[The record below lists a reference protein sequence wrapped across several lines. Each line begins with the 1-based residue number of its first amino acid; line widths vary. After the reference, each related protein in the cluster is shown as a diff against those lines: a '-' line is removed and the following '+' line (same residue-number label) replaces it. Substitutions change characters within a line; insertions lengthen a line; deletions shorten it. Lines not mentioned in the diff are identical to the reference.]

1 MMTKRLFL
9 GLSVVGLLT
18 SGLISCGEKPEPA
31 DKSDTAAAKD
41 KTAAKIKVLIV
52 DGQNNH
58 NWAATTPFMK
68 EQLEKTGRFS
78 VEVTTSPRPDGDEAS
93 WTAWRPDFSKYDV
106 LLSNYNNEK
115 GSQWPD
121 EVKRSFEK
129 AVEGGIGLV
138 NVHAANNAHKGWA
151 EFEKMTGLLWR
162 SNKEGKRYVLDAD
175 GKDKHVA
182 VGEGPN
188 SGHGPQHEF
197 EVVIRDSEHPI
208 TKGMPKEWKH
218 ALDELYHGQRG
229 PAEDMTILATAFSSP
244 EQKGTGDNEPML
256 WWIPYGKGRAVT
268 CLLGHVG
275 KNDSEKMLGLRCAGT
290 MNIIERS
297 CEWAATGKVTLPV
310 VENFPTKDVISL
322 VE

>member
-1 MMTKRLFL
+1 MMIKRGFFL
-9 GLSVVGLLT
+9 GVLLAGAFAGAV
-18 SGLISCGEKPEPA
+18 SAEAA
-31 DKSDTAAAKD
+31 DK
-41 KTAAKIKVLIV
+41 IEVLII

-58 NWAATTPFMK
+58 NWVATTPFLK
-68 EQLEKTGRFS
+68 DYLEKSGRFS
-78 VEVTTSPRPDGDEAS
+78 VEVTTSPHPDGDAAAWS
-93 WTAWRPDFSKYDV
+93 AWRPDFSKYDV

-129 AVEGGIGLV
+129 AIEGGVGLV
-138 NVHAANNAHKGWA
+138 NVHAANNAHKGWG

-162 SNKEGKRYVLDAD
+162 SNKDGKRLALDAEGKEKL
-175 GKDKHVA
+175 VA

-197 EVVIRDSEHPI
+197 EVVIRDAKHPI
-208 TKGMPKEWKH
+208 IKGMPKEWQH
-218 ALDELYHGQRG
+218 SLDELYHGQRG
-229 PAEDMTILATAFSSP
+229 PAENMTILATAYSSLD
-244 EQKGTGDNEPML
+244 QKGTGDHEPML

-275 KNDSEKMLGLRCAGT
+275 RNDSDKMLGLRCAGT
-290 MNIIERS
+290 MNIIERC

-310 VENFPTKDVISL
+310 VANFPTKGVISL
-322 VE
+322 VK